1 MKKSGHFL
9 IVLFMMA
16 AALLFASCQI
26 SSDPYDNGSSTDDS
40 SSSGT
45 DTSSSS
51 TDTSGDD
58 TTDSGTT
65 DTIGTS
71 WGTLFA
77 NTGHNPIDLQ
87 IWQNYTS
94 DISDTSSGQICTIT
108 DGSTWFGGAIVQS
121 SSAAPTSCVYYDMS
135 SVAKVTFEVKASAAG
150 TIWVGYSSASASDA
164 LDKKTGLSVT
174 TDWQTVTL
182 TQAGV
187 AKAWSIFA
195 FGGEPNVWAT
205 NATIC
210 FKNIT
215 YYDASG
221 NSIALLYAK

>member
-1 MKKSGHFL
+1 MKKSRTSF

-16 AALLFASCQI
+16 IALLFASCQAE
-26 SSDPYDNGSSTDDS
+26 SDPYDDSTS
-40 SSSGT
+40 TSTQTGGSSSGGST
-45 DTSSSS
+45 GTS
-51 TDTSGDD
+51 TG
-58 TTDSGTT
+58 GTT
-65 DTIGTS
+65 GDTIGTS

-94 DISDTSSGQICTIT
+94 DISDTTSGQVCTIT
-108 DGSTWFGGAIVQS
+108 DGTKWFGGAIVQS
-121 SSAAPTSCVYYDMS
+121 SSATPTSCVYYDMS
-135 SVAKVTFEVKASAAG
+135 SVTKVTFEVKASAAG
-150 TIWVGYSSASASDA
+150 TIWVGYSNASASDA
-164 LDKKTGLSVT
+164 LYKKTGLSVT